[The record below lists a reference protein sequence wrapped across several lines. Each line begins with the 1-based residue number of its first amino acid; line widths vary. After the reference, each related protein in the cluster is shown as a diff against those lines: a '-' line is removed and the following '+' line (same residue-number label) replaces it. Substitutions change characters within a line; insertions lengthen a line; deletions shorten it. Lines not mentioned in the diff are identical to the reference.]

1 LMLLALPA
9 NSVNF
14 EMDKVHPIVV
24 FDNFPSVEIKS
35 FPELDLPDL
44 QAILRA
50 SPSCHIE
57 DSHWNRM
64 IDNIELVESCSLR
77 MEQKDKIIE
86 MLSLADDALVR
97 KILHKLL
104 CSKVFRDSLPN
115 SLGRLLVK
123 LKSTEL
129 IILLLENFASVPEE
143 WLVDFIKL
151 CCCKPE
157 EIEDD
162 ESPLSKILYYIVQY
176 KYSSSVMCDELKT
189 LNAEQTLIYLKF
201 LNRHMVKLIVEN
213 EKSNGNRS
221 DNAME
226 MLSLLL
232 DAKVACL
239 MRNFEFLSEI
249 EFCRH
254 VLNTQVNIFE
264 LRRFVQAAKR
274 SRRLEMRTVPNDY
287 RIEKLILFNL
297 E

>member
-1 LMLLALPA
+1 LMLLSLPA

-264 LRRFVQAAKR
+264 LRRFVQAANR

>member
-1 LMLLALPA
+1 MLLALPA

-97 KILHKLL
+97 KILHN
-104 CSKVFRDSLPN
+104 LPN

-189 LNAEQTLIYLKF
+189 LNAEQTLVI
-201 LNRHMVKLIVEN
+201 
-213 EKSNGNRS
+213 S
-221 DNAME
+221 D
-226 MLSLLL
+226 
-232 DAKVACL
+232 
-239 MRNFEFLSEI
+239 F
-249 EFCRH
+249 
-254 VLNTQVNIFE
+254 
-264 LRRFVQAAKR
+264 
-274 SRRLEMRTVPNDY
+274 
-287 RIEKLILFNL
+287 
-297 E
+297 

>member
-1 LMLLALPA
+1 LMIALSA

-14 EMDKVHPIVV
+14 EMDKVHPIIV
-24 FDNFPSVEIKS
+24 FDNFPSVELES

-64 IDNIELVESCSLR
+64 VDNIELVESCSLR

-97 KILHKLL
+97 KVLRKLL

-129 IILLLENFASVPEE
+129 IILLLEKFASVPEE
-143 WLVDFIKL
+143 WLYKHYFHS
-151 CCCKPE
+151 KPE
-157 EIEDD
+157 EMEDD
-162 ESPLSKILYYIVQY
+162 ESSLSKILFYIVQY
-176 KYSSSVMCDELKT
+176 KFSSSIMCDELKT
-189 LNAEQTLIYLKF
+189 LNAEQTLPTLFYLDIFK
-201 LNRHMVKLIVEN
+201 VSQSAYEN
-213 EKSNGNRS
+213 EKSDDNRS
-221 DNAME
+221 DNAIE
-226 MLSLLL
+226 MLNLLL

-239 MRNFEFLSEI
+239 MRNFEFLPEL

-254 VLNTQVNIFE
+254 VINTQVNIFE

-287 RIEKLILFNL
+287 RIEKFL
-297 E
+297 